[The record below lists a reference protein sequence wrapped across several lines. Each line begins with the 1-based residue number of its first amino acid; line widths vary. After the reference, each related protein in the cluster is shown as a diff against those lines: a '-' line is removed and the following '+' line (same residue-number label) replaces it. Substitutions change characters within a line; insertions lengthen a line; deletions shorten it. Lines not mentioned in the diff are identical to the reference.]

1 MPYKEK
7 KIKVVKRLSQKEKK
21 LFHSK
26 ANKRS
31 DNKIES
37 KRLFDLSRCSLTF
50 VKQACIS
57 TSKYLKKVLY
67 YFKKI
72 KKKYLNKSL

>member
-50 VKQACIS
+50 VVQACIS
-57 TSKYLKKVLY
+57 TSKYLKKY
-67 YFKKI
+67 YNTL
-72 KKKYLNKSL
+72 KKYFNKYWRKT